1 MKHLNKF
8 LAIFLLLFIFFTI
21 NPKQL
26 KAQDA
31 SDNFQIF
38 YDDLSPYG
46 QWIDYPNYG
55 YAWVPNAGADFVPYS
70 TGGHWI
76 WTDYGWTWASDY
88 DWGWAPFHYGRWQD
102 DSYYGWV
109 WIPDN
114 DWAPAW
120 VSWRTSPGYYGWT
133 PLAPGISFNMAIGN
147 YNPPIDRWIFLP
159 ERYMGRNDIRTYY
172 QPRQN
177 NQTYFK
183 NSRVINNTY
192 VDNSRHT
199 TYISG
204 PRREDVQRVTG
215 TEIKPFTIRDNS
227 TPGQRINNTELNI
240 YRPHISRGTNDR
252 PLKIADKK
260 EINPRG
266 DNQLRRNNNP
276 GKENNNKPNS
286 NDKSLEPIR
295 QQQQQQQPVQQTQ
308 PVQQQPQE
316 QQPIQQTKPVQQRRQ
331 PVQQT
336 KPVQQQPQ
344 QQQRQHRQQ
353 PTQQVQQQ
361 NQQQVQQ
368 PTQQRQPKQQQTPPQ
383 QRTQPIQQPRQQIQ
397 PQQRIQHVQRPV
409 QQIPQQQKTQP
420 PQQRPVKKDGH

>member
-31 SDNFQIF
+31 SVNFQIF

-353 PTQQVQQQ
+353 PTQHRQQPT
-361 NQQQVQQ
+361 QQVQQ